1 MRWIAAFALT
11 LALCATAKAAPD
23 ALDCPGRPWPQ
34 IGTVKVERSV
44 ANGEPRVTKTA
55 HFAAANAIAPNERY
69 FVLQSVSG
77 RPGQRMTASLY
88 STIGR
93 LSCLYD
99 YRYGWIGRRGKP
111 FRVMGHFLHA
121 ARTTPDGRGFAW
133 PVNCFLEAKHCQL
146 QPHAAGRMWS
156 EDAFL
161 LIILNSKHP
170 DGEVCVRGAPPGK
183 ATVELFA
190 DGQVVAR
197 VGRAPGTF
205 AAEKYVC
212 LDAASPATLVAIKNA
227 RRIAYESGAIE
238 TTGLSEALDFARLLR
253 ERVVLAEGGHER
265 ELRLRADA
273 DTRLAAVE

>member
-1 MRWIAAFALT
+1 MRWTVVIALT
-11 LALCATAKAAPD
+11 LALSAAAKAAPD

-34 IGTVKVERSV
+34 IGTVKVERTV
-44 ANGEPRVTKTA
+44 ANGEPRVSKIA
-55 HFAAANAIAPNERY
+55 HFEAANAIAPNERY
-69 FVLQSVSG
+69 VVLQSVSG
-77 RPGQRMTASLY
+77 RPGQRMTASSY
-88 STIGR
+88 ATMGR

-99 YRYGWIGRRGKP
+99 YRYTWIGRRGKP

-121 ARTTPDGRGFAW
+121 ARTTPDGKGFGW
-133 PVNCFLEAKHCQL
+133 PVNCFLDAKHCQL
-146 QPHAAGRMWS
+146 QPHTGRMWGD
-156 EDAFL
+156 EAFL

-197 VGRAPGTF
+197 VGRASGTF

-212 LDAASPATLVAIKNA
+212 LDAASPATLAAIKNA

-238 TTGLSEALDFARLLR
+238 TTGLSEALAFARQLR
-253 ERVVLAEGGHER
+253 ERVALAEGGHER
-265 ELRLRADA
+265 ELRLRANADA
-273 DTRLAAVE
+273 RLAAVE